1 MTEHAGFV
9 VADRYQL
16 NDEVPKRGGMAHVY
30 TGVDRH
36 QGDLVAVK
44 FPTGAMS
51 VDGAFRARLHR
62 ERDLLSRIEHPN
74 VVRVRDAGTGPAPWA
89 GPHEDHPYIV
99 MDHVRGET
107 LQEKLK
113 VTRRFTAEAVV
124 AITLQVL
131 AGLQA
136 MHSDP
141 QVILHRDIKPSNVM
155 IDGDGRVTIIDLGIA
170 KSSSDAPV
178 TLTGLQPGSPQYASP
193 EQLLGQPLD
202 ARSDIYSVG
211 CLMYKMLTGSLP
223 FGALEASTGT
233 RPTLVVP
240 SRRAD
245 DPGLEYLDAVVAK
258 ALQVRR
264 EDRFATA
271 DEMAAAISQASAAPA
286 EITLADVGATTPALR
301 GDTRIEPAR
310 VAPGQAPP
318 DIPAAHLVVAE
329 QARRSLRS
337 GAHRPQAA
345 YQEVVRASVA
355 TMVRER
361 VTRALLIGVAV
372 GSGAAILAGMMG
384 VLAVLGQ

>member
-9 VADRYQL
+9 VADRYEL
-16 NDEVPKRGGMAHVY
+16 TDEVPKRGGMAHVY
-30 TGVDRH
+30 TGADRQ
-36 QGDLVAVK
+36 QGDMVAVK

-62 ERDLLSRIEHPN
+62 ERALLSRIEHPN

-124 AITLQVL
+124 DITLQVL

-202 ARSDIYSVG
+202 PRSDIYSVG

-223 FGALEASTGT
+223 FGALEASTGA
-233 RPTLVVP
+233 RPAVVP
-240 SRRAD
+240 PSVRAD
-245 DPGLEYLDAVVAK
+245 DPSLELLDGVVLK
-258 ALQVRR
+258 ALQPQR
-264 EDRFATA
+264 EDRFASA
-271 DEMAAAISQASAAPA
+271 HEMAAAISTAQAARE
-286 EITLADVGATTPALR
+286 EITIVDGGATTPAMR
-301 GDTRIEPAR
+301 GDTRIDPAR
-310 VAPGQAPP
+310 VDAVRAPAG
-318 DIPAAHLVVAE
+318 IPAAHLVVAE
-329 QARRSLRS
+329 QSKRALRS
-337 GAHRPQAA
+337 SVHRPQAA
-345 YQEVVRASVA
+345 YDEVVRAAV
-355 TMVRER
+355 TTTVKER
-361 VTRALLIGVAV
+361 VTRALLIGVAIGV
-372 GSGAAILAGMMG
+372 GAAILLAMMG
-384 VLAVLGQ
+384 VLAVLGK